1 MGSQVLFMQ
10 ISRVAKGGISPLLR
24 RRGMQGREGPMLE
37 NRIGFLVM
45 VEGEGKGMIRYWRGR
60 GSGSGIG
67 IGDERGGDD
76 T

>member
-45 VEGEGKGMIRYWRGR
+45 VEGEGR
-60 GSGSGIG
+60 
-67 IGDERGGDD
+67 E
-76 T
+76 